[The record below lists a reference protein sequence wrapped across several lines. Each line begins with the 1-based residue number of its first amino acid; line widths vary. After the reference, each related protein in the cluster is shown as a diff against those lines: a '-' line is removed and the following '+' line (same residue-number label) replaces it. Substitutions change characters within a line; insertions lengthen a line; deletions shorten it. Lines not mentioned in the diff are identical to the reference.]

1 MTTMSNRQTTPRR
14 RASGQQGRPSLT
26 ERQLEA
32 YLLSRDAL
40 RRIQR
45 TSALFETPP
54 ARSANRSAH

>member
-1 MTTMSNRQTTPRR
+1 MSNRQTTPHART
-14 RASGQQGRPSLT
+14 SGHQGQPSMT

-45 TSALFETPP
+45 TAALFGE
-54 ARSANRSAH
+54 AQFRRSLNRSAH